1 MVRVFVPTV
10 RYRNDVFTG
19 LEIYK
24 SLIAC
29 RQLALERQ
37 RMTNATNDSKTVHD
51 YRIKTM
57 RVNYP

>member
-29 RQLALERQ
+29 RQLALER
-37 RMTNATNDSKTVHD
+37 TDD
-51 YRIKTM
+51 ECYE
-57 RVNYP
+57 